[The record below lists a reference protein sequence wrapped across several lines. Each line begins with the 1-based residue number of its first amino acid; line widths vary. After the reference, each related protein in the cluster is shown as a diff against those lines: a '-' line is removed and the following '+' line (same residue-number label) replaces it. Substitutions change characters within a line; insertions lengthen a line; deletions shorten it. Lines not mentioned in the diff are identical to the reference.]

1 MARAEGMLDAFDWLG
16 HAAVL
21 VGRDGQVIEL
31 NREARRHLGTSIQ
44 VVRGQLTASARS
56 AKERLQ
62 ELVGT
67 VVRSGRGKPSAAST
81 AVLLPQPGKGPVV
94 ACAAPIPRAWRD
106 GLAELGGII
115 LLLDPGTQSEPAES
129 LLREAFGF
137 TRAEIRIAQ
146 GLAKGYDLQSIAAR
160 HKVSVGT
167 LRVQL
172 KSMFAKTNTKRQAEL
187 VMLFARLALHP
198 K

>member
-1 MARAEGMLDAFDWLG
+1 MLDAFDWLG
-16 HAAVL
+16 YAALL

-31 NREARRHLGTSIQ
+31 NREARRHLGSSIQ
-44 VVRGQLTASARS
+44 VVRGQLTASDRF

-62 ELVGT
+62 ELVQT
-67 VVRSGRGKPSAAST
+67 VVRSGRGKLGAVPS
-81 AVLLPQPGKGPVV
+81 AVLLPRPGKGPIV
-94 ACAAPIPRAWRD
+94 ACAAPVPRTWRD
-106 GLAELGGII
+106 SVAELGGLI
-115 LLLDPGTQSEPAES
+115 LLLDPSSQGEPTES
-129 LLREAFGF
+129 LLQEAFGF
-137 TRAEIRIAQ
+137 TRAEVRIAQ
-146 GLAKGYDLQSIAAR
+146 GLAKGHDLQSIAAR

-187 VMLFARLALHP
+187 VTLFAKLALHP